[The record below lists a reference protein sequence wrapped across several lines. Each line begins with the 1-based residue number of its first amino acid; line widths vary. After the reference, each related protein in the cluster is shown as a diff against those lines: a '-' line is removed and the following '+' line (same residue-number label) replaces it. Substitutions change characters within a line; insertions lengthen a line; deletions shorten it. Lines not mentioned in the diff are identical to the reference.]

1 MRLLLLITLAFGPM
15 LMAQAQQSSP
25 RPADRPPAV
34 QDSLSVLDKPEIK
47 KIFERQAKRRPSILN
62 SKNKGL
68 IGESQDGLLKM
79 RTDKGLSQD
88 VKKKLK
94 TLVDMEN
101 KDRSRFY
108 KAMSIELKDSTQVER
123 IKNNMFE
130 TYLSTD
136 PSGVYYFKDKQW
148 HKKEKK

>member
-1 MRLLLLITLAFGPM
+1 MITLAFGPM
-15 LMAQAQQSSP
+15 LMAQAQQPSP
-25 RPADRPPAV
+25 RPADQPPAV